1 MKTKG
6 SGYLLPEPRSLAL
19 RVGGVRVYAEER
31 QQAITDLLR
40 SSGRVSVT
48 QLATLYEVTTETV
61 RRDLS
66 ALERVGLARRV
77 HGGAVPVSSVIE
89 HRLSERDE
97 SNPEEK
103 DRIGKAAGA
112 LVPPLEATIILDAG
126 STVGR
131 LAAHLPRDRRLVVF
145 THSFAVAGQLLTQA
159 NVELHL
165 LPGRLRST
173 TQAAVGTETIEYL
186 RRLHADVAY
195 VGTNG
200 LSFNRGLSTPDTDEA
215 ATKRAIVAAA
225 ARVVLTADADK
236 IGQEHTVQFAELDQ
250 IDTLVTDDR
259 ISDSAV
265 QRLERCGIEVVI
277 A

>member
-1 MKTKG
+1 M
-6 SGYLLPEPRSLAL
+6 
-19 RVGGVRVYAEER
+19 YAEER
-31 QQAITDLLR
+31 QQAIADLLR

-48 QLATLYEVTTETV
+48 ELAALYEVTTETV

-66 ALERVGLARRV
+66 ALERVGMARRV

-89 HRLSERDE
+89 RRLSERDE

-103 DRIGKAAGA
+103 ERIGKAAGA
-112 LVPPLEATIILDAG
+112 LVPPLDATIILDAG

-131 LAAHLPRDRRLVVF
+131 LAGHLPRDRRLVVF
-145 THSFAVAGQLLTQA
+145 THSFPVATRLLTQS

-165 LPGRLRST
+165 LPGRLRAT
-173 TQAAVGTETIEYL
+173 TQAAVGTDTVEYL

-200 LSFNRGLSTPDTDEA
+200 LSFDRGLSTPDTDEA

-236 IGQEHTVQFAELDQ
+236 IGQEHTVQFAELEQ
-250 IDTLVTDDR
+250 IDTVVTDDR
-259 ISDSAV
+259 ISDRVV
-265 QRLERCGIEVVI
+265 QRLERCGIEVVV